1 MIAILPA
8 FKIIYTKGL
17 PEISADINNYDYIKD
32 YEVSTVCYSSSK
44 LLCLTSVAAVRILER
59 ITLASPSLL

>member
-8 FKIIYTKGL
+8 LKIIYTKGL

-32 YEVSTVCYSSSK
+32 YEVFTVCYSSSK
-44 LLCLTSVAAVRILER
+44 
-59 ITLASPSLL
+59 

>member
-8 FKIIYTKGL
+8 FKIIYTRGL

-32 YEVSTVCYSSSK
+32 YEVFTV
-44 LLCLTSVAAVRILER
+44 LFE
-59 ITLASPSLL
+59 